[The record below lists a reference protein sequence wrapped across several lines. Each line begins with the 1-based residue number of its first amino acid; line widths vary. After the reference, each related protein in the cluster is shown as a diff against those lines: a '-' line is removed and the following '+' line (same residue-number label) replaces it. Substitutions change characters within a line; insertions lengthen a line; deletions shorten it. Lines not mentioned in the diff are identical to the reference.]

1 MRNTYKYGLPFSEKV
16 GENVDD
22 LIQRIDNRK
31 ASLLICDGLMGEGKT
46 TLAIELA
53 QYIALKR
60 EGVIHKVK
68 DGEIKFYD
76 NFKVDLDKQLAM
88 GGEDF
93 QEKLE
98 ICKDCKLHVV
108 VYDEAGDFSKKR
120 AITQFN
126 QKLMRVFQTFRAFK
140 ILVILCLPSFDILES
155 DLFKQGVPRILFNC
169 HDRGEFEGSIRG
181 YGLEEMFYL
190 KHYMK
195 KEVVPFKAYSKVK
208 PNFRGHFK
216 DLPLK
221 ISNKLDEVSTNAK
234 ELTLSKNILKN
245 RGLLNYGELAQR
257 VGRSLFWVRRT
268 LKELNIPPTTK
279 YQQKNYYETSI
290 ITTLE
295 AQKGNNS

>member
-1 MRNTYKYGLPFSEKV
+1 MSNTYSYGLPFSEKV
-16 GENVDD
+16 GENIDD
-22 LIQRIDNRK
+22 LLQRIDNRK

-46 TLAIELA
+46 TLAIEMA

-68 DGEIKFYD
+68 DLELDFYD
-76 NFKVDLDKQLAM
+76 DFKVDIDKQLAM
-88 GGEDF
+88 GGEQF

-98 ICKDCKLHVV
+98 ICKDCRLHVV
-108 VYDEAGDFSKKR
+108 VYDEAGDFSKKG

-140 ILVILCLPSFDILES
+140 ILVILALPSFDILEN

-169 HDRGEFEGSIRG
+169 HDRGDWQGSIRG

-208 PNFRGHFK
+208 PNFRGHFL
-216 DLPLK
+216 DLPKK
-221 ISNKLDEVSTNAK
+221 ISDKLDEVSTNAK
-234 ELTLSKNILKN
+234 EEVLSTNILKN
-245 RGLLNYGELAQR
+245 RGLLNYGELASR
-257 VGRSLFWVRRT
+257 VGRSPFWIRRT
-268 LKELNIPPTTK
+268 LKELKIEPK
-279 YQQKNYYETSI
+279 LKHKLKNYYEASI
-290 ITTLE
+290 LEVLE